1 MVNDGIQGMGVD
13 PIINLY
19 ILPEVFITV
28 PRTIRIFSYSKCFE
42 HVKNSSLN
50 SWLIV
55 SSHSGL
61 WIGHKLV
68 ITFPG
73 RAINITVSVSHCLLW
88 TQTIHMYSPSHE
100 IIYGIHEG
108 IYGGGGFFN
117 TVIFMTH
124 IIIIYSSFFTLQ
136 HALHRRKPKRLINI
150 LLMLYLL

>member
-1 MVNDGIQGMGVD
+1 MEYREWG
-13 PIINLY
+13 LTY

-117 TVIFMTH
+117 TVIFIWH
-124 IIIIYSSFFTLQ
+124 IYYNNIQQLLYTTACS
-136 HALHRRKPKRLINI
+136 KKRLINI